1 MMDFEEGIFHG
12 FGHGWGW
19 LLILLL
25 IVLGFVAILQILTK
39 TGK

>member
-39 TGK
+39 SGK